1 MSNKALTRLTLSTI
15 HINTWFFNS
24 LRDNHTYLN
33 SLYFRHFSDLAN
45 IFWYLS
51 GLYQE
56 NYPSRFVG
64 ADFLLLRKFQCNEVS
79 DFCFC
84 AFQYIGINICR
95 NTYVAM
101 SEMFRY
107 DFQVNTAVQ

>member
-1 MSNKALTRLTLSTI
+1 MVSRLLVVHHS
-15 HINTWFFNS
+15 S
-24 LRDNHTYLN
+24 PRDNHTYLN
-33 SLYFRHFSDLAN
+33 SPYFRHFSDLAN

-64 ADFLLLRKFQCNEVS
+64 ADFLLLRKFKCNEVS

-84 AFQYIGINICR
+84 AFQYIGISICR

>member
-1 MSNKALTRLTLSTI
+1 MVSRLHVVLLS
-15 HINTWFFNS
+15 S
-24 LRDNHTYLN
+24 PRDNQTYLD
-33 SLYFRHFSDLAN
+33 SPYFRHFSDLTN

-56 NYPSRFVG
+56 NYPSRFIG
-64 ADFLLLRKFQCNEVS
+64 ADILFLRKFQRNKVS

-84 AFQYIGINICR
+84 AFQYISINICR
-95 NTYVAM
+95 NTYIAM
-101 SEMFRY
+101 SEVFGY